1 MSGVTLNQVGL
12 TYPDGFTALRE
23 IHLQIADGEFVA
35 LIGPSGSG
43 KTSLLRLVAGFLA
56 PTEGTISIGGTEVAS
71 PAKALPPEQR
81 KLGMVFQQHA
91 IWPHLNVGDNVG
103 YPLKIAKLPR
113 AEINARVDEVL
124 ELVGMIGYAHRN
136 PATLSGG
143 QRQRVALARALAP
156 RPRVLLLDEALS
168 ALDEPLRDQLRVELK
183 SLTAR
188 MGLTVLHVTHDRD
201 EALAI
206 GDRIAVLDLGRIVQ
220 LDTPAELLRNPATPF
235 VARFLSDATIVD
247 GRVDDAGF
255 RSSEHPLHVPHD
267 RLVGAA
273 PGPGKLAILPQDLT
287 LTSNAAGAAEVI
299 SSLFGRA
306 ASDVLVEWDGLKL
319 RCESDWHPRVGAR
332 VDVQVERGVCY
343 PAR

>member
-1 MSGVTLNQVGL
+1 MSGVELNQVGL

-23 IHLQIADGEFVA
+23 VDLQIADGEFVA

-43 KTSLLRLVAGFLA
+43 KTSLLRIVAGFIA
-56 PTEGTISIGGTEVAS
+56 PSLGSVTIGATEVARPDRS
-71 PAKALPPEQR
+71 LPPEQR
-81 KLGMVFQQHA
+81 QLGMVFQQQA
-91 IWPHLNVGDNVG
+91 IWPHLSVGANVG

-113 AEINARVDEVL
+113 AEITTRVDEVL
-124 ELVGMIGYAHRN
+124 ELVGLTGYAGRN

-183 SLTAR
+183 SLTSR

-206 GDRIAVLDLGRIVQ
+206 GDRIAVLDAGRIVQ
-220 LDTPAELLRNPATPF
+220 IDQPAELLRNPATPF
-235 VARFLSDATIVD
+235 VARFLSDATVID
-247 GRVDDAGF
+247 GQLDASGF
-255 RSSEHPLHVPHD
+255 SSSGHPLRVAAD
-267 RLVGAA
+267 RVVGSGA
-273 PGPGKLAILPQDLT
+273 GVGQLAILPQDVT
-287 LTSNAAGAAEVI
+287 LIRNDSGAAEVI

-306 ASDVLVEWDGLKL
+306 ASDVLVEWDGLRL
-319 RCESDWHPRVGAR
+319 RCESDWHPTVGDR
-332 VDVQVERGVCY
+332 VDVQVGRGVCY
-343 PAR
+343 PS